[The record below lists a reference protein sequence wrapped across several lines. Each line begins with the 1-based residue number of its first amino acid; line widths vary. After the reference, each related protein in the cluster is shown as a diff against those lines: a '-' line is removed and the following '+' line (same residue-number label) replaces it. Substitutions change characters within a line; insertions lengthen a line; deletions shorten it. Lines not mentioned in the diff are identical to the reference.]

1 MRPLNW
7 IQAFA
12 LVHVNN
18 WLLCELVL
26 VISTAYFWNH
36 DFQQFKTQ
44 PEYEIVYLQTLTDT
58 TQQREA
64 ISVFTIQRSNY
75 IWHQQQRIC
84 VLFYQTLKLL
94 EAVLTSKLG
103 VNFQLYSNEP
113 ATLSAYLFLYVLI
126 FLFYSFYFAKK
137 YNTYTWST
145 ESTDNWAN
153 SGFPMMK
160 EWLNWNLHLE

>member
-1 MRPLNW
+1 MLAENLNPCPLQLIHVRPLNW

-75 IWHQQQRIC
+75 I
-84 VLFYQTLKLL
+84 
-94 EAVLTSKLG
+94 
-103 VNFQLYSNEP
+103 
-113 ATLSAYLFLYVLI
+113 
-126 FLFYSFYFAKK
+126 
-137 YNTYTWST
+137 
-145 ESTDNWAN
+145 
-153 SGFPMMK
+153 
-160 EWLNWNLHLE
+160 